1 MENKGKGL
9 EGVTM
14 DEDINLVDV
23 LQAAIDYNL
32 ANVHTSFPGKITA
45 FQKGRATVDVLP
57 SVKKLL
63 KNGKTMD
70 MPILKGVPIVYPAG
84 RSGGLTFTLSP
95 GDGVLVVCSERCID
109 QWKEG
114 ETSAAPLS
122 SRKFDITDAFAIPC
136 VFPYKDRPR
145 TAKRFYPQNGTM
157 LTGPKVFVGDPEAL
171 KAGTVKPVNVDVVAI
186 LLEAL
191 AMLDA
196 LVTAG
201 GIVSPPGVSGGPCTT
216 PTLTPR
222 ISDIKAYQQALQ
234 SLLLTPQ

>member
-1 MENKGKGL
+1 
-9 EGVTM
+9 M
-14 DEDINLVDV
+14 DEEVNLVDV

-32 ANVHTSFPGKITA
+32 ANVHTSFPGKITG
-45 FQKGRATVDVLP
+45 FQRGRSTVDVAP
-57 SVKKLL
+57 CIKKIL

-70 MPILKGVPIVYPAG
+70 LPILKSVPIVYPAG
-84 RSGGLTFTLSP
+84 KNGGLTFTLSP

-145 TAKRFYPQNGTM
+145 TAKRFHPQNGTM

-171 KAGTVKPVNVDVVAI
+171 KAGTIKAVNVDLVAI
-186 LLEAL
+186 LLETL
-191 AMLDA
+191 GLLDA
-196 LVTAG
+196 LVTSG
-201 GIVSPPGVSGGPCTT
+201 GIVSPPGVSGGPCLT
-216 PTLTPR
+216 PTVTPR

-234 SLLLTPQ
+234 SLMLTPQ